1 MSIPDPAN
9 TSAVRVTLDLPL
21 DPAEVAHAQE
31 RDALAHAY
39 TRVAQETMDSLSDD
53 IPSDLRAR
61 VKQVVWDSTMRGDT
75 STRVARAALGAA
87 APQLQAGRNGAVYQG
102 VAYNYDA
109 SLAAGALT
117 NAEADAHDLETSL
130 NAEAQNVVGAVLR
143 ATQVPARPQ
152 GVSDA
157 DLAGI
162 KQDLTAML
170 DAQPTPARRQEQAL
184 ALVRQAGLDGNLAL
198 LHVLLGPAFDLTRQR
213 LGLDVT
219 ALCAAAF
226 QSRMQRVRERYAA
239 GPSEA
244 GDPRGDVY
252 APDAPPAAAFLSR
265 QFDSETALGAAPM
278 RAAQRIR
285 HAVNYGRK
293 RTGR

>member
-9 TSAVRVTLDLPL
+9 TSAVRVTLDVPL
-21 DPAEVAHAQE
+21 DPQEVQHAQE

-53 IPSDLRAR
+53 IPSELRAR

-109 SLAAGALT
+109 ALAAGALT
-117 NAEADAHDLETSL
+117 RAEADASDLEASL

-143 ATQVPARPQ
+143 ATQVPPRPQ
-152 GVSDA
+152 GVSES
-157 DLAGI
+157 DLAGMKADI
-162 KQDLTAML
+162 TAML

-219 ALCAAAF
+219 ALCAASF
-226 QSRMQRVRERYAA
+226 QARMQRVRERYQR

-244 GDPRGDVY
+244 GDPDGDVY
-252 APDAPPAAAFLSR
+252 APDAPPAAAFLAR
-265 QFDSETALGAAPM
+265 QFDRETALGAAPM